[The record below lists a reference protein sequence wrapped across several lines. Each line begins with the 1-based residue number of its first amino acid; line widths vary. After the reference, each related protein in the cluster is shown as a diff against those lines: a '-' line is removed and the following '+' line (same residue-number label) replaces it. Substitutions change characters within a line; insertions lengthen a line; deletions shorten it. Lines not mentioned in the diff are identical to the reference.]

1 MIKNNKAE
9 MNRMRTMMQHQ
20 RANRDNRSYWWV
32 YGYTKREGKPIVY
45 GWFETEPQLHQWAFT
60 YTNGNYD
67 PYLLPTKN
75 RPTAT
80 SMIKAKR
87 LETEK
92 IDLDEAITRV
102 RHQGKD
108 IGVEDRNNQ

>member
-1 MIKNNKAE
+1 
-9 MNRMRTMMQHQ
+9 
-20 RANRDNRSYWWV
+20 
-32 YGYTKREGKPIVY
+32 
-45 GWFETEPQLHQWAFT
+45 
-60 YTNGNYD
+60 
-67 PYLLPTKN
+67 
-75 RPTAT
+75 
-80 SMIKAKR
+80 MIKAKR

>member
-9 MNRMRTMMQHQ
+9 MNRMRAMMQHQ
-20 RANRDNRSYWWV
+20 RANRDNRSYYWV

-45 GWFETEPQLHQWAFT
+45 GWFDNEPQLHQWAFT

-67 PYLLPTKN
+67 SYLLPTKN